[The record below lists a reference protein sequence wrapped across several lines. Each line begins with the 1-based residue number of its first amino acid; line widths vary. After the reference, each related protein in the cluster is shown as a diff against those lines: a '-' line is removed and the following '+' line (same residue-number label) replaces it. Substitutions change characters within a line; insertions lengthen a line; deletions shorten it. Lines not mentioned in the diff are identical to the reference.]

1 MKSYLKII
9 KKIVC
14 AGIALFPF
22 TLAAQD
28 AVSTETAA
36 PAKELVKSTFENA
49 VLINNQTVENPGR
62 KSLDFMIQ
70 HRFGLIKDEKD
81 IYGFF
86 APANIRLGLTYGIT
100 KRIAIGIG
108 ATKLKRYYDLQ
119 WKAILLQQAK
129 SGGSPVTI
137 SYYGDLARSANDK
150 SKFLN
155 QDSTYKGSNRIN
167 YFHEIMIARKFNSK
181 LSMQVAATY
190 THYNISEAVYVV
202 ENGQSVTKT
211 SPNDHL
217 GLTFLGRYK
226 FSPQSS
232 FVVDFDY
239 SLTKDDVIDPKPNLG
254 LGFEVST
261 GNHQFQIFVSTA
273 DQILTQEVRVYNQNG
288 FPNDI
293 LFGFNITRQWGF

>member
-1 MKSYLKII
+1 MKSNLKYI
-9 KKIVC
+9 KAAIYVVIAVC
-14 AGIALFPF
+14 PLV
-22 TLAAQD
+22 LKAQD
-28 AVSTETAA
+28 AATTEGTTTT
-36 PAKELVKSTFENA
+36 KEVVKSTFENA
-49 VLINNQTVENPGR
+49 VLINNQTVENPG
-62 KSLDFMIQ
+62 KKTLDFMIQ

-86 APANIRLGLTYGIT
+86 APANIRLGLTYGIS
-100 KRIAIGIG
+100 KRIAVGIG

-119 WKAILLQQAK
+119 WKAIILQQTK
-129 SGGSPVTI
+129 GGGSPVTV

-167 YFHEIMIARKFNSK
+167 YCHELMIARKFNSK

-190 THYNISEAVYVV
+190 AHYNVSEAITVV
-202 ENGQSVTKT
+202 ENNALVTQK
-211 SPNDHL
+211 SPNDHV
-217 GLTFLGRYK
+217 GLAVLGRYK

-232 FVVDFDY
+232 FIIDFDY
-239 SLTKDDVIDPKPNLG
+239 AFTKDDVLDPKPNLG

-261 GNHQFQIFVSTA
+261 GNHQFQVFVSTA
-273 DQILTQEVRVYNQNG
+273 DQILSQELRVYNQNG